1 MESSGDNNII
11 NEEPKDKINENNKN
25 LQSSQEKHFEATE
38 NIGFYSKKSFWNE
51 RFQISDTY
59 FDWYADWE
67 QLEKYFNRRIKN
79 INGWMWEFK
88 NVFTNV

>member
-51 RFQISDTY
+51 RFQIHILIGMQTGNS
-59 FDWYADWE
+59 
-67 QLEKYFNRRIKN
+67 LKN
-79 INGWMWEFK
+79 ILKQF
-88 NVFTNV
+88 